1 MTNNWQ
7 KVRLNDVCIQ
17 ITDGVHNTVIDTP
30 NTQYYLLSCKN
41 LKNGTIV
48 IRENERTISEETLLT
63 LRKRTQ
69 TAKGD
74 VLLSSVGTI
83 GETAIIKDE
92 NPNYEF
98 QRSVAI
104 FKPNPDCITSKF
116 LFYVLN
122 NNKKILQ
129 HAAHGAVQQCLFINP
144 LKDFEI
150 QLPPLDVQRRIAGV
164 LGALDDKIELN
175 NKINNNLE
183 QQALSLLLN
192 YIENTNEKVP
202 LKKVISFVNGF
213 AFKSQDYLNSG
224 KYKVIT
230 IKNVQDGKV
239 DSLGTSFINDLPTK
253 LSSECCLN
261 IGDVLLSLTGNVGR
275 VGIVTENNLLLN
287 QRVAKI
293 QPIKEDILPF
303 IYFYLR
309 LPSFKNEMENISK
322 GTAQQNLSP
331 VETLKLEISYD
342 KNNISN
348 ISKTL
353 KTFYDEII
361 FNDMQNRTLSSIRDA
376 LLPKLMSGEIDVENL
391 PPSAIIPN
399 E

>member
-7 KVRLNDVCIQ
+7 KVRLDDVCIQ
-17 ITDGVHNTVIDTP
+17 ITDGIHNTVIDTP

-164 LGALDDKIELN
+164 LSALDDKIELN

-183 QQALSLLLN
+183 QQAQAIYKSWFIDFDPFGGKMPDDWKIYKLGDFLPVITGKKNANVSSSKGKYPFFSCSQDISYTDEYSFEGNAILVAGNGDFNVKFYNGKFEAYQRTYVLIPYNKKYTDWLYYAVKQNLSKITSN
-192 YIENTNEKVP
+192 ARGS
-202 LKKVISFVNGF
+202 VISFITKGNLEDFEF
-213 AFKSQDYLNSG
+213 AAPIDLNSF
-224 KYKVIT
+224 
-230 IKNVQDGKV
+230 NLV
-239 DSLGTSFINDLPTK
+239 DVFSKFN
-253 LSSECCLN
+253 
-261 IGDVLLSLTGNVGR
+261 
-275 VGIVTENNLLLN
+275 
-287 QRVAKI
+287 
-293 QPIKEDILPF
+293 
-303 IYFYLR
+303 
-309 LPSFKNEMENISK
+309 ENILHNK
-322 GTAQQNLSP
+322 Q
-331 VETLKLEISYD
+331 EIER
-342 KNNISN
+342 
-348 ISKTL
+348 L
-353 KTFYDEII
+353 A
-361 FNDMQNRTLSSIRDA
+361 LLRDA
-376 LLPKLMSGEIDVENL
+376 LLPKLMSGEIDVENI
-391 PPSAIIPN
+391 PVSDIISK